1 VVTYNDPDQGTSLA
15 AATPDGASLDSE
27 SLDSES
33 LDSESLDSA
42 GQRRSWAERINGLRA
57 GQTWPAWISS
67 VLRRHWLAVALLTAG
82 LVMRII
88 TQLAYSP
95 AILYIDSVKYLY
107 NAWVGADPVG
117 YKVPLKL
124 ILSFGD
130 LGTVAAF
137 QHLCGLGMGV
147 LIYVLL
153 QRRGVNR
160 WLAALAMAPILLDGY
175 QLQAEQTI
183 MPDVIF
189 EAMILLAFAVL
200 LWKPRATWRTVI
212 VTGLI
217 LGLAVTMRE
226 VGLFLIVPGLIYLIF
241 TRGDWPREELVGKGM
256 AMVAA
261 FLVPIFVYAG
271 YAEATTGS
279 FSLSTKGT
287 AAGRM
292 AEAVDC
298 KTIKLPAAVRPLCPT
313 PAEQK
318 QSPDWFDHAAASPL
332 LHTSGVTAAQQAILL
347 SEFDHAVETQQP
359 LRVVSSILR
368 DSIRVFEVDRT
379 PTLAITPIYRWQFQT
394 HFPTFK
400 GVIEVRRGGTI
411 VLGVQVHHSQPF
423 HYHKL
428 PASWGGKAK
437 VIKPL
442 ASFLRSYQLNG
453 GYTPGPLLLL
463 FTIFGLIG
471 SLIALVTRWSSP
483 RGRSTAYAALFC
495 FVAGAG
501 LLLVADL
508 YVFSWRYQLMALVT
522 LPLAGVLG
530 FSALLDVLRHRR
542 SGGSAVAADPASTG
556 LPASTASADATVA

>member
-1 VVTYNDPDQGTSLA
+1 VTAPELPDSDALDGPTL
-15 AATPDGASLDSE
+15 DGATLDGEDLLDSE
-27 SLDSES
+27 DLGEQPRY
-33 LDSESLDSA
+33 A
-42 GQRRSWAERINGLRA
+42 SWAERINGVRA
-57 GQTWPAWISS
+57 ARSWPAWLGS
-67 VLRRHWLAVALLTAG
+67 VLTRHWLAAILLTAG
-82 LVMRII
+82 LVLRII

-124 ILSFGD
+124 VLSFGD

-137 QHLCGLGMGV
+137 QHLCGLIMAV

-175 QLQAEQTI
+175 ELQAEQTI

-189 EAMILLAFAVL
+189 LTMIVVAFAVL
-200 LWKPRATWRTVI
+200 LWKPRASWTMAI
-212 VTGLI
+212 STGLI
-217 LGLAVTMRE
+217 LGLAVTIRE
-226 VGLFLIVPGLIYLIF
+226 VGLFLIVPALLYLIF
-241 TRGDWPREELVGKGM
+241 TRGNWPREELVGKGF
-256 AMVAA
+256 AMVVA
-261 FLVPIFVYAG
+261 FIVPVFVYAG
-271 YAEATTGS
+271 YADATTGN
-279 FSLSTKGT
+279 FTLSTKGS

-298 KTIKLPAAVRPLCPT
+298 KTIKLPADVRPLCPT

-318 QSPDWFDHAAASPL
+318 ESPDWFAHAAASPL
-332 LHTSGVTAAQQAILL
+332 LHINGVSAAKQAVLL

-359 LRVVSSILR
+359 LRVAGAILR
-368 DSIRVFEVDRT
+368 DSIRLFEVDRT
-379 PTLAITPIYRWQFQT
+379 SSEAITPIYRWQFQT

-400 GVIEVRRGGTI
+400 GVIEVHRGGTI
-411 VLGVQVHHSQPF
+411 VLGVQVHSNEKF

-428 PASWGGKAK
+428 PAAWGGKAK
-437 VIKPL
+437 VSKPL
-442 ASFLRSYQLNG
+442 ASFLRTYQLNG

-471 SLIALVTRWSSP
+471 SLIALVTRWTSP
-483 RGRSTAYAALFC
+483 RGRNIAYAALFC
-495 FVAGAG
+495 FVSAVG

-508 YVFSWRYQLMALVT
+508 YTFSWRYQLMALVT

-530 FSALLDVLRHRR
+530 FSALADVFRHRR
-542 SGGSAVAADPASTG
+542 SGGGAVAEVPAS
-556 LPASTASADATVA
+556 AENADAAVA